1 MGEGFLMREEH
12 GAVMVTVILWL
23 PLVVLLPIFVIDVGN
38 WFGHHRHLQTQADA
52 AALAAVGNLATSFG
66 ATTCDDGAVEQTARD
81 YSGTES
87 GGYNHQLG
95 GSSPDDV
102 HFELNSQ
109 TYYNQASPVDDTVDT
124 ASPCQ
129 SGMIDVKLTET
140 DLPLFF
146 RAAGLFTSV
155 PFINSHARVELF
167 QKNRF
172 ADSLPIA
179 VPDPEPNKVKI
190 TFLDEAN
197 GNAVLGTRDL
207 ARDGTSNGLSIW
219 DNATNPLALPVNTSR
234 IGVRVALSG
243 GSTTNCGDPFVSC
256 FDQQLFMRGYST
268 SGSGAP
274 PNPPQARNVY
284 LSPGTCADPYFQAS
298 GASCTVVAHADLD
311 FGPCP
316 ANHQL
321 PSVGASITAH
331 VGGTGAPLTFQ
342 TGSCNGSTSQWA
354 SAPVSVA
361 SAAGPVPV
369 TLDWREAN
377 TPQKITGANC
387 GNKKSPP
394 FDCSGQFEGGQPVQR
409 TFSGSTAQGNSLNG
423 PIRMAQLWE
432 GNSVW
437 VNSVPRGS
445 THGVSVKIGLSQ
457 SLIQDASAPS
467 APLVHLAV
475 IGNQGQKVDCDPAL
489 SNLEDELGQGCAP
502 DYERISPSG
511 QCPATS
517 TTLWASPQPWQ
528 CVAIATGNATGQVR
542 HGMNYRI
549 QGDRNANSC
558 LSPNHWS
565 NFPDLSPGDPRLV
578 NVFLTPFGSFNSTGS
593 GTVPVTNFATFYVSG
608 YDHSPCSGDD
618 PAGQDEIVG
627 HFIKYIDTLNNGD
640 GGTQPCDKTELGACV
655 AVLTQ

>member
-1 MGEGFLMREEH
+1 
-12 GAVMVTVILWL
+12 
-23 PLVVLLPIFVIDVGN
+23 
-38 WFGHHRHLQTQADA
+38 
-52 AALAAVGNLATSFG
+52 
-66 ATTCDDGAVEQTARD
+66 
-81 YSGTES
+81 
-87 GGYNHQLG
+87 
-95 GSSPDDV
+95 
-102 HFELNSQ
+102 
-109 TYYNQASPVDDTVDT
+109 
-124 ASPCQ
+124 
-129 SGMIDVKLTET
+129 MIDVKLTET

-146 RAAGLFTSV
+146 RAASLFTSV
-155 PFINSHARVELF
+155 PFINSHARVQLF

-179 VPDPEPNKVKI
+179 VPDPQPNKAKI

-219 DNATNPLALPVNTSR
+219 DNATDPLALPVNTSR

-243 GSTTNCGDPFVSC
+243 GSTTNCGDRFVSC

-298 GASCTVVAHADLD
+298 GTNCTVVVHADLD
-311 FGPCP
+311 FGPCA

-331 VGGTGAPLTFQ
+331 VGGTNAPLTFQ

-377 TPQKITGANC
+377 APQKITGANC

-409 TFSGSTAQGNSLNG
+409 TFSGSTTQGNSLNG

-437 VNSVPRGS
+437 VNSVPRGT

-467 APLVHLAV
+467 SPLVHLAV

-502 DYERISPSG
+502 KYERISPSG

-517 TTLWASPQPWQ
+517 TILWGSPQPWQ
-528 CVAIATGNATGQVR
+528 CVAISTGNATGQVR

-549 QGDRNANSC
+549 QGNRNANSC
-558 LSPNHWS
+558 VSPNHWS
-565 NFPDLSPGDPRLV
+565 DFPHLNPGDPRLV
-578 NVFLTPFGSFNSTGS
+578 NVFLTPFGSYNATGS
-593 GTVPVTNFATFYVSG
+593 GTVPITDFATFYVSG
-608 YDHSPCSGDD
+608 YDQSPCSGDD

-627 HFIKYIDTLNNGD
+627 HFIKYVETLND
-640 GGTQPCDKTELGACV
+640 GNAGTQPCDKNELGACV